1 MWLLIAAVASLQ
13 AQTQRFDQYTFVTP
27 AGYSLLEQ
35 RREVMMYGKVDAQ
48 KRFYCQILLY
58 RSQPTTGTPEGD
70 FQKEWKEAVE
80 ASFRPKAKPATSAF
94 AFPNAGN
101 SFFGL
106 SATTDTN
113 GKPALTSLWVVRF
126 PARYVGVVF
135 NGPSEESVA
144 ACSGDAVKLAGSIQM
159 SAAAPGPAGAPAP
172 AAVPAPAGAAA
183 GSVVGVWEMVVPTRS
198 SVRYNPMTK
207 RYDYDRFATMRQ
219 FRNVH
224 QFRFEGNGTY
234 VYDLTGYDP
243 DKNQRFRIL
252 ERGTYKVVGG
262 AIQFQPREISEGR
275 SAVGDQPALTPRAT
289 PAAHARNFRMTAAGL
304 QLQAGNAWD
313 SYAAVR

>member
-1 MWLLIAAVASLQ
+1 MGLLIAALISLQ
-13 AQTQRFDQYTFVTP
+13 AQTQRFDQFTFAPP
-27 AGYSLLEQ
+27 AGYSLAEQ
-35 RREVMMYGKVDAQ
+35 RSEVMAYAKIDAQ
-48 KRFYCQILLY
+48 KRFYCQILVY

-80 ASFRPKAKPATSAF
+80 VSFRPKAKPAASAF
-94 AFPNAGN
+94 AFPNAAQ
-101 SFFGL
+101 SYFGL
-106 SATTDTN
+106 SATTDSN

-135 NGPSEESVA
+135 NGPSEEAVA

-159 SAAAPGPAGAPAP
+159 SGAAPAPVAPPAPAP
-172 AAVPAPAGAAA
+172 AAAPA
-183 GSVVGVWEMVVPTRS
+183 GSVVGVWELVVPTRS
-198 SVRYNPMTK
+198 SVRYNSTT
-207 RYDYDRFATMRQ
+207 RGYDYDRFATMRQ

-234 VYDLTGYDP
+234 VYDRTGYDW

-275 SAVGDQPALTPRAT
+275 SPAGEQPALTPRAT
-289 PAAHARNFRMTAAGL
+289 PAAHSRNFRMTAAGL
-304 QLQAGNAWD
+304 QLQAGNGWD